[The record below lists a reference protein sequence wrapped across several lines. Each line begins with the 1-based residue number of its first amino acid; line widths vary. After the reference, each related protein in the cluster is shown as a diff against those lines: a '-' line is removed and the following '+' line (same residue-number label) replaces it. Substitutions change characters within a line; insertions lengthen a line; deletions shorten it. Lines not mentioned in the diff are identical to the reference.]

1 MPSGLSAGPERTV
14 REAGVT
20 LSVGAAL
27 TTLHVWMN
35 DLDTALQSGGE
46 GLPPLLGIH
55 TGQGK
60 NTYSD
65 RGLAAM
71 FEAHLKELDAPFHEA
86 PDKAG
91 WFLTTS
97 VAAKHWLETKKA
109 SELVAV

>member
-1 MPSGLSAGPERTV
+1 
-14 REAGVT
+14 
-20 LSVGAAL
+20 
-27 TTLHVWMN
+27 
-35 DLDTALQSGGE
+35 
-46 GLPPLLGIH
+46 
-55 TGQGK
+55 
-60 NTYSD
+60 
-65 RGLAAM
+65 M

>member
-1 MPSGLSAGPERTV
+1 VPSSTQAQWSLHLRG
-14 REAGVT
+14 

-35 DLDTALQSGGE
+35 DLYTALQSGDE

-71 FEAHLKELDAPFHEA
+71 FEAHLKELGAPFHEA

-97 VAAKHWLETKKA
+97 VAAKLWLEENS